1 MGFDF
6 STSNRI
12 LFGNGTLQQAGG
24 LAFNLGRR
32 ALLVTGKGGADP
44 ASLIASLE
52 AAEVS
57 WDQFSITGEPDLD
70 TASAGIQAGRSFNA
84 DLVIG
89 FGGGSSLDA
98 AKAIAAL
105 VTNPGEPLDYLE
117 VVGRGQ
123 PLTQL
128 PLPVLAIPTTAGTGS
143 EVTRNA
149 VLSVPKDH
157 VKVSLRHPAML
168 PRLALVDPQLTI
180 SLPPHVTASTGM
192 DALTQLIEPYV
203 STRANEM
210 TDLFCLEGMR
220 RAATSLVKV
229 VENGNSLPARTDM
242 AYASLLGGMAL
253 ANAGLGAVHGLAAP
267 IGGMFKAPHGALCAY
282 LLPLV
287 FRLNYQLLQ
296 KLDQPA
302 SLARFEK
309 VGQIL
314 LGNANAGAREAI
326 QWLFD
331 LRTHLK
337 IPSLSS
343 YGITFNDLPQ
353 IADAGLQ
360 ASSMKPNPVKL
371 TQSQLVDLLSDAL

>member
-52 AAEVS
+52 AAGVL
-57 WDQFSITGEPDLD
+57 WDQFSFTGEPDLN

-84 DLVIG
+84 DLAIG

-128 PLPVLAIPTTAGTGS
+128 PLPVIAIPTTAGTGS

-149 VLSVPKDH
+149 VLSVPEQR
-157 VKVSLRHPAML
+157 VKVSLRHPAMV

-180 SLPPHVTASTGM
+180 SLPPYVTASTGM

-210 TDLFCLEGMR
+210 TDLFCLEGMQ
-220 RAATSLVKV
+220 RASTSLVEAF
-229 VENGNSLPARTDM
+229 ENGDSLSARTDM
-242 AYASLLGGMAL
+242 APFTVWQRPSVVCSKPRMGHSVPTCCRLFFASIFNCCKDWISPHPLPVLERWGKSYWAIYKL
-253 ANAGLGAVHGLAAP
+253 VHRKPSDGCSTCAP
-267 IGGMFKAPHGALCAY
+267 
-282 LLPLV
+282 
-287 FRLNYQLLQ
+287 
-296 KLDQPA
+296 
-302 SLARFEK
+302 
-309 VGQIL
+309 
-314 LGNANAGAREAI
+314 
-326 QWLFD
+326 
-331 LRTHLK
+331 T
-337 IPSLSS
+337 
-343 YGITFNDLPQ
+343 
-353 IADAGLQ
+353 
-360 ASSMKPNPVKL
+360 
-371 TQSQLVDLLSDAL
+371 

>member
-52 AAEVS
+52 AAGVL
-57 WDQFSITGEPDLD
+57 WDQFSFTGEPDLN

-84 DLVIG
+84 DLAIG

-128 PLPVLAIPTTAGTGS
+128 PLPVIAIPTTAGTGS

-149 VLSVPKDH
+149 VLSVPEQR
-157 VKVSLRHPAML
+157 VKVSLRHPAMV

-180 SLPPHVTASTGM
+180 SLPPYVTASTGM

-210 TDLFCLEGMR
+210 TDLFCLEGMQ
-220 RAATSLVKV
+220 RASTSLVEAF
-229 VENGNSLPARTDM
+229 ENGDSLSARTDM

-287 FRLNYQLLQ
+287 FRLNFQLLQ
-296 KLDQPA
+296 RLDQPA
-302 SLARFEK
+302 SIARFGK

-314 LGNANAGAREAI
+314 LGNIQAGAQEAI
-326 QWLFD
+326 RWLFD
-331 LRTHLK
+331 LRTHLR
-337 IPSLSS
+337 IPPLSS
-343 YGITFNDLPQ
+343 YGITLNDLPR
-353 IADAGLQ
+353 IAVASLQ

-371 TQSQLVDLLSDAL
+371 TQSQLVDLLSDSL